1 MISVG
6 NLNSLPADLGSTVV
20 TIGKFDG
27 IHLGHQ
33 ALLAKT
39 LDLAED
45 HMLVPTVVTFDRH
58 PGSYLSQENSPL
70 PVIGPKQKS
79 ELLDESGIE
88 LLVTLAFDET
98 LALSS
103 PEVFVREVLVNAL
116 AAKAVVV
123 GDDFR
128 FGAGQQGDVHTLRAL
143 GLELGFVVHT
153 VPAVE
158 VAGVRVST
166 THIRNLLE
174 QGDVVQAAKFLGRLH
189 STRGEVEHG
198 LKIGREI
205 GFPTA
210 NISRLA
216 EGFLP
221 LDGVYAGWLYSDGE
235 RHVAALSVGKNETFE
250 AVPRLL
256 EVHVIDTQGLDLY
269 DKVVNVEYVEFIRPA
284 LKFDGVESLVA
295 EINRDLDKIRTI
307 LS

>member
-1 MISVG
+1 MISVS
-6 NLNSLPADLGSTVV
+6 NINSLPEDLGPTVV

-39 LDLAED
+39 LDIAED
-45 HMLVPTVVTFDRH
+45 HLMVPTVVTFDRH
-58 PGSYLSQENSPL
+58 PGSYLSQENYPL
-70 PVIGPKQKS
+70 PVIGPLQKS
-79 ELLDESGIE
+79 ELLDQSGIE
-88 LLVTLAFDET
+88 LLVTLPFDES

-103 PEVFVREVLVNAL
+103 PDVFVREVLVNAL

-128 FGAGQQGDVHTLRAL
+128 FGAGQQGNVQTLRAL
-143 GLELGFVVHT
+143 GVELGFVVHT

-158 VAGVRVST
+158 IEGVRVST
-166 THIRNLLE
+166 THIRNLLK
-174 QGDVVQAAKFLGRLH
+174 QGDVKQSSKFLGRLH

-198 LKIGREI
+198 LKIGRAI

-221 LDGVYAGWLYSDGE
+221 LDGVYAGWLCEDGE
-235 RHVAALSVGKNETFE
+235 RYVAALSVGKNETFE

-269 DKVVNVEYVEFIRPA
+269 GKLVNVEYVDFIRPA
-284 LKFDGVESLVA
+284 MKFDGVESLVA
-295 EINRDLDKIRTI
+295 EINRDLHKIRAI
-307 LS
+307 MS